1 MPAGCRGFRQVDE
14 TRRVGRAWGKLLLY
28 YTLGSDPALWPAWER
43 RERGLIMHDKGY
55 YHSLNRAPCPTSP
68 RPSFPSPKTPAAVTA
83 ANEVD
88 TVLQVWQE
96 SDLVLGTLARLI
108 CFD

>member
-1 MPAGCRGFRQVDE
+1 MKRPRDPTRPTTRQ
-14 TRRVGRAWGKLLLY
+14 
-28 YTLGSDPALWPAWER
+28 
-43 RERGLIMHDKGY
+43 
-55 YHSLNRAPCPTSP
+55 
-68 RPSFPSPKTPAAVTA
+68 PSFPSPKTPAAVTA

-88 TVLQVWQE
+88 TVVQVWQE